1 LGARGKWQFLY
12 STDMYVSYTAHY
24 KPWLSCG
31 STACLYQIPALD
43 REEWSISDPDHF
55 TSGRKHK
62 RK

>member
-12 STDMYVSYTAHY
+12 STDMYDSYIAHY

-43 REEWSISDPDHF
+43 REEWSISGPDHF